1 MIEIFDKAGAMSS
14 VIPTAIPFD
23 YGERIREAREIAG
36 LTQAQLAS
44 LIGVSYASVNRWENG
59 QSRPNNLAWQRFI
72 DLKLSPQGRGVQESI
87 SSSSIDIL
95 HPLDFSAIPEV
106 VSALAE
112 AHRLAYGH
120 LFNPAFASE
129 TSLID
134 PLPHQRLAVYERML
148 QQSPLRFLLADDAGA
163 GKTIMTGLYVREML
177 ARRLIR
183 RVLIVPPAGLVG
195 NWERELRTLFSLQFR
210 VVSGS
215 DARLGNPFAGPD
227 SHLVIV
233 SVDTLAGER
242 MFGHLS
248 DGVTEPYDLVVF
260 DEAHKLSADRQ
271 PDFRVRKTERYRLAE
286 AIAGAGADSQRWALP
301 WSAQHL
307 LLLTA
312 TPHMG
317 KDFPYYF
324 LWRLLLPEALATY
337 EAFEGFP
344 AESRQRHFI
353 RRTKE
358 ELVHFDGSPLYPE
371 RRCDTLSYELTQGA
385 EGEQELYDATTDYIR
400 SHYNRARV
408 LNRSAARLAMSVF
421 QRRLASSTYALM
433 RSFERR
439 LGKLEDMIERVRDG
453 RLTEDQLAR
462 HQRQLDDV
470 EDVFETMT
478 ADEQPSGEGNTE
490 HLDQFEDRALGGGIG
505 ISLAELEAE
514 RIKVNSLLET
524 ARSLFDNREESKLEK
539 LREVLRSPDYAGEKF
554 IIFTEHR
561 DTADFLVHRLEGL
574 GFTDKVALIHGG
586 MPYQERERQVE
597 FFRRSETQ
605 EGANF
610 LVATDA
616 AGEGINLQFCWLM
629 VNYDIPWNP
638 ARLEQRMGRIHRY
651 GQPHDPVVVV
661 NLVAGATR
669 EGRVLKTLLDKLET
683 IRRQLQSSKVF
694 DVIGRLFEGVS
705 IKDYIEQ
712 TLTDGESEQAVA
724 RLEGTLTEGQVRA
737 IQEREHSLFGSGGE
751 VAGELDRLNATVDQE
766 AYRRLLPGY
775 VRRFVDKAAPL
786 LDLRIDGD
794 LETTFRVV
802 PTQSRALDPL
812 LPALEV
818 YGQSN
823 RDRLTVYRPERAAD
837 AVWLHPGEEVFDSLS
852 ASVMGR
858 FGREG
863 LKGAVFV
870 DPYAIQ
876 PYVFHLAVV
885 SVEHGQGLQATSEDG
900 ALLEPSETV
909 ASRLKLLDS
918 RLVGLRQ
925 AANGSVEETP
935 IEHLLLL
942 KGADNFAPGSEP
954 LALAARTLA
963 QEAKTFTKDVVI
975 GGMVQVHRQRLMDGL
990 DERMEFVA
998 RGFDYQAAELA
1009 AARARLTER
1018 VRSGDHRVRDELAR
1032 VRERQRTLSTAR
1044 ANRLEEMRSEPDDIR
1059 PGEVEFLVHA
1069 LVVPSQA
1076 PEDVE
1081 QYDADVEAIAVEV
1094 AIAYEERFNARVT
1107 DVSRPEIAR
1116 RAGLT
1121 DWPGFDLLS
1130 RRPPT
1135 GDNPPEELAIEVKG
1149 RRGHGG
1155 IELKD
1160 NEWANACNLRRKY
1173 WLYVV
1178 FDCATPHPRL
1188 VRVRDP
1194 FGKLLAKTREST
1206 AYTISESQ
1214 ILEAAE

>member
-1 MIEIFDKAGAMSS
+1 MPS
-14 VIPTAIPFD
+14 VIPTSVPPD
-23 YGERIREAREIAG
+23 YSQWIKRTRQVAG
-36 LTQAQLAS
+36 LTQAQLAK

-59 QSRPNNLAWQRFI
+59 QSRPNNLAWQRI
-72 DLKLSPQGRGVQESI
+72 IGLELSLQPDDVEESDSAVQVGA
-87 SSSSIDIL
+87 L
-95 HPLDFSAIPEV
+95 NNLDFSAPPEV

-134 PLPHQRLAVYERML
+134 PLPHQRLAVYEHML

-195 NWERELRTLFSLQFR
+195 NWEREMRTLFRLQFR

-215 DARLGNPFAGPD
+215 YARSGNPFVGTE
-227 SHLVIV
+227 SQLVIV
-233 SVDTLAGER
+233 SIDTLAGER
-242 MFGHLS
+242 MFAHLS
-248 DGVTEPYDLVVF
+248 DAATEPYDLVVF

-286 AIAGAGADSQRWALP
+286 AIAGAGPDSARWELP

-324 LWRLLLPEALATY
+324 LWRLLLPEALSTY
-337 EAFEGFP
+337 EAFERFP
-344 AESRQRHFI
+344 TDSRKRHFI

-371 RRCDTLSYELTQGA
+371 RRCDTLSYELTQGP
-385 EGEQELYDATTDYIR
+385 GSEQDLYDDTTDYIR
-400 SHYNRARV
+400 SHYNRAKV

-421 QRRLASSTYALM
+421 QRRLASSTYALL

-439 LGKLEDMIERVRDG
+439 LEKLEDMIERIRDG
-453 RLTEDQLAR
+453 RLTEEELAR
-462 HQRQLDDV
+462 QQRRLNDID
-470 EDVFETMT
+470 DVFESTT
-478 ADEQPSGEGNTE
+478 ADEQVLGEDDTDRLE
-490 HLDQFEDRALGGGIG
+490 EFEQQALGGVIG
-505 ISLAELEAE
+505 LSLAELEAE
-514 RIKVNSLLET
+514 RIKVNGLLDK
-524 ARSLFDNREESKLEK
+524 ARSLFDSREESKFEK
-539 LREVLRSPDYAGEKF
+539 LREVLRDPDYSGDKF

-561 DTADFLVHRLEGL
+561 DTADFLVRRLESL
-574 GFTDKVALIHGG
+574 GFTGQVALIHGG
-586 MPYQERERQVE
+586 LPYQERERQVE
-597 FFRRSETQ
+597 FFRRPETE

-610 LVATDA
+610 LVGTDA

-651 GQPHDPVVVV
+651 GQTHDPVVVV

-683 IRRQLQSSKVF
+683 IRRQLQSGKVF

-705 IKDYIEQ
+705 MKDYIEQ
-712 TLTDGESEQAVA
+712 ALDDGESGQAVA

-737 IQEREHSLFGSGGE
+737 IQERERTLFGQGGE
-751 VAGELDRLNATVDQE
+751 VARELDRLNATVDQE
-766 AYRRLLPGY
+766 VYRRLLPGY
-775 VRRFVDKAAPL
+775 VRRFVDKTAPL
-786 LDLRIDGD
+786 LDLRVDGD
-794 LETTFRVV
+794 LESTFRLV
-802 PTQSRALDPL
+802 PMQPRALDPL
-812 LPALEV
+812 LSSLEI
-818 YGQSN
+818 YAQGNQ
-823 RDRLTVYRPERAAD
+823 DRLTVYRPDRTTD
-837 AVWLHPGEEVFDSLS
+837 GVWLHPGEAVFDSLS
-852 ASVMGR
+852 ASVVGR
-858 FGREG
+858 FGNEG

-870 DPYAIQ
+870 DPYATQ
-876 PYVFHLAVV
+876 PYLFHMALV
-885 SVEHGQGLQATSEDG
+885 SVERTQGSQAVPEAASLTEASESTLPKAG
-900 ALLEPSETV
+900 LVEW
-909 ASRLKLLDS
+909 K
-918 RLVGLRQ
+918 LVGLRQ
-925 AANGSVEETP
+925 TGDGSVEEAP
-935 IEHLLLL
+935 VEHLLLL
-942 KGADNFAPGSEP
+942 KGAGNFAPGSEP
-954 LALAARTLA
+954 LALAAQPLL
-963 QEAKTFTKDVVI
+963 QEAKAFAEDVAT
-975 GGMVQVHRQRLMDGL
+975 GGMVQVHRKRIIDDL
-990 DERMEFVA
+990 DDRMGFVA
-998 RGFDYQAAELA
+998 RGFDYQAADLA
-1009 AARARLTER
+1009 AARSRLNER
-1018 VRSGDHRVRDELAR
+1018 VQAGDHRVAEELAR
-1032 VRERQRTLSTAR
+1032 VRERQRSLAAAR
-1044 ANRLEEMRSEPDDIR
+1044 ERRLAEMRDEPNRIR
-1059 PGEVEFLVHA
+1059 NGEVEFLVHA
-1069 LVVPSQA
+1069 LVVPSRD
-1076 PEDVE
+1076 PEETE

-1094 AIAYEERFNARVT
+1094 ATAYEERFNARVA
-1107 DVSRPEIAR
+1107 DVSRPELAR

-1130 RRPPT
+1130 RRPST
-1135 GDNPPEELAIEVKG
+1135 ADHPPEELAIEVKG

-1155 IELKD
+1155 IELQD
-1160 NEWANACNLRRKY
+1160 NEWANACNLRDKY

-1178 FDCATPHPRL
+1178 FDCATAHPRL

-1206 AYTISESQ
+1206 AYTITESQ
-1214 ILEAAE
+1214 ILDAAE